1 MLKEVRRGPCLL
13 AFPFNTDI
21 MIAIF
26 VSLHIKDSV
35 LTCLCP
41 TLTSPVG
48 NTDIYS
54 PPNQDFGVSSIETH
68 PDYRADDLC
77 NDLVIIEPSFQCSVV
92 LQELSCNLLRK
103 MNCCRGRFDD
113 KSWLLQALV
122 TLVGSVDTA
131 QVNIGLSCL
140 PNQSDTYVYM
150 STTWR
155 KNNEYLQ
162 IWSIYMIM

>member
-1 MLKEVRRGPCLL
+1 
-13 AFPFNTDI
+13 

-26 VSLHIKDSV
+26 VSLHTKDSV

-77 NDLVIIEPSFQCSVV
+77 NDLVIIEPSFQCSAPRA
-92 LQELSCNLLRK
+92 LIQSTENDELLSRK
-103 MNCCRGRFDD
+103 
-113 KSWLLQALV
+113 
-122 TLVGSVDTA
+122 
-131 QVNIGLSCL
+131 I
-140 PNQSDTYVYM
+140 
-150 STTWR
+150 
-155 KNNEYLQ
+155 
-162 IWSIYMIM
+162 